1 MDNLPEDQQRND
13 SPPSSPEPEG
23 AVAAAPGIVG
33 EVLVA
38 QVGYPDH
45 QEVVQEAFENLNIQQ
60 PPEVEHNVL
69 PNQQQ
74 QPLLLRHASVSSL
87 DESSQKYRERYVNV
101 HMLNFWCTIAWVD
114 CVPQSSN
121 HYCL

>member
-101 HMLNFWCTIAWVD
+101 HTYLC
-114 CVPQSSN
+114 
-121 HYCL
+121 